1 MKDHFASGRKAL
13 PGNENDETL
22 HFFRQ
27 ALRHNGCN
35 LLNTYYVPIIWEGNG
50 NPHQYSWENSMDRGA
65 WWATVHGVTKS
76 QTPLSD
82 WTHTHTAHPLQK
94 EWIICGF
101 LHVAHG
107 SLPLFV
113 CTCCFLCAQFSSSFL
128 NLADNFYS
136 FMIHF
141 RQHILLEASPGPIG
155 WVKSL
160 PLFAHCMLC
169 IAPS

>member
-1 MKDHFASGRKAL
+1 MYSAGVKHLSAHAGDVGLIPESGRS
-13 PGNENDETL
+13 PG
-22 HFFRQ
+22 
-27 ALRHNGCN
+27 
-35 LLNTYYVPIIWEGNG
+35 EGSD
-50 NPHQYSWENSMDRGA
+50 NPLEYSCQENSMDRGA

-141 RQHILLEASPGPIG
+141 RQYILLEASPGPIG